1 MLRVFKL
8 SQHKPVSEADTT
20 HLKMPEYL
28 LFFSNVSK
36 KNFKTFKVQMSSLNH
51 QTISCK
57 GNNSK
62 VNQVIATI

>member
-1 MLRVFKL
+1 
-8 SQHKPVSEADTT
+8 
-20 HLKMPEYL
+20 MPEYL